1 MKNLFTLFAAV
12 ALTVNVF
19 AQAPQKMSYQAVIR
33 NSSNALVSS
42 TAVGMRISILQTT
55 STGTAV
61 YVETQTPTTNANG
74 LVSIEI
80 GAGTVVTGTFAG
92 IDWSAGPYFIKT
104 ETDPAGGTSYSITG
118 TSQLLSV
125 PYALS
130 AAGISNPTGLV
141 IPKLTST
148 QIQALP
154 VSPAPYGTI
163 VFNTTTN
170 AFVGYRTRISSL
182 YPQIQNFTVPS
193 TEQVLGVSEEII
205 QTFTLTNAVTSN
217 FSFQGQFIAQMGR
230 GVISNGTVT
239 LKFYSGTVGSGTLL
253 GTYSTNAT
261 TADNSLNF
269 GGISGLI
276 LPAGPGYFTVTTDST
291 ASLRVLIANS
301 TTITEQVTM
310 TPNTF
315 TGQLYLNN
323 SIVSGKCLSFNF
335 SYTSQAPTTGWTTF
349 Q

>member
-12 ALTVNVF
+12 LLTANVF

-33 NSSNALVSS
+33 NSSNALVTS

-55 STGTAV
+55 ATGTAV
-61 YVETQTPTTNANG
+61 YVETQRPTTNANG

-130 AAGISNPTGLV
+130 AAGIANPTGLV
-141 IPKLTST
+141 IPKLTSA
-148 QIQALP
+148 QINALP
-154 VSPAPYGTI
+154 VSPAPFGTI

-170 AFVGYRTRISSL
+170 AFVGYRTRSSTL
-182 YPQIQNFTVPS
+182 PFSYGSTNGLFSYDNASGATLAPS
-193 TEQVLGVSEEII
+193 SSIK
-205 QTFTLTNAVTSN
+205 QTFNFLSNVSYLNITINAN
-217 FSFQGQFIAQMGR
+217 PNQGSIVA
-230 GVISNGTVT
+230 NGLLT
-239 LKFYSGTVGSGTLL
+239 LKMYSGTPGSEVLIT
-253 GTYSTNAT
+253 TAT
-261 TADNSLNF
+261 TNVQTTMPVSTFSFNT
-269 GGISGLI
+269 GSVTIPS
-276 LPAGPGYFTVTTDST
+276 GPGYFTLQTDGT
-291 ASLRVLIANS
+291 ASINIINTTSDQINGTTQQAYNASGNLITGKSWPFFINGTSITNS
-301 TTITEQVTM
+301 T
-310 TPNTF
+310 
-315 TGQLYLNN
+315 
-323 SIVSGKCLSFNF
+323 
-335 SYTSQAPTTGWTTF
+335 GWSTF

>member
-12 ALTVNVF
+12 VLTANVF

-42 TAVGMRISILQTT
+42 TAVGMRISILQAT

-80 GAGTVVTGTFAG
+80 GAGTAVTGTFAG

-130 AAGISNPTGLV
+130 AASIANPTGLV
-141 IPKLTST
+141 VPKLTT
-148 QIQALP
+148 AQINALP
-154 VSPAPYGTI
+154 VSPAPFGTL

-170 AFVGYRTRISSL
+170 AFMGYRTRNVSTSFNYGSTQNSFVYSS
-182 YPQIQNFTVPS
+182 PS
-193 TEQVLGVSEEII
+193 TLSPSSSIK
-205 QTFTLTNAVTSN
+205 QTFNFLTSASVSN
-217 FSFQGQFIAQMGR
+217 LSFSADPNQGSVAAN
-230 GVISNGTVT
+230 GVLT
-239 LKFYSGTVGSGTLL
+239 LKMYSGTPGSETLI
-253 GTYSTNAT
+253 STVTSTVQTLMSPSQFYFYFSNIT
-261 TADNSLNF
+261 IPS
-269 GGISGLI
+269 
-276 LPAGPGYFTVTTDST
+276 GPGYFTLETDGT
-291 ASLRVLIANS
+291 ASIRIINTNTDQINGTTQQAYDSSGNLI
-301 TTITEQVTM
+301 
-310 TPNTF
+310 
-315 TGQLYLNN
+315 
-323 SIVSGKCLSFNF
+323 SGKSWPFSINGTSF
-335 SYTSQAPTTGWTTF
+335 TSSTGWWSF

>member
-12 ALTVNVF
+12 ILTANVF

-55 STGTAV
+55 ASGTAV
-61 YVETQTPTTNANG
+61 YVETQTATTNANG

-80 GAGTVVTGTFAG
+80 GAGTAVTGTFAG

-130 AAGISNPTGLV
+130 AAGIANPTGLV
-141 IPKLTST
+141 IPKLTSA
-148 QIQALP
+148 QINALP
-154 VSPAPYGTI
+154 VSPAPFGTI

-170 AFVGYRTRISSL
+170 TFVGYRTRSVMSPFN
-182 YPQIQNFTVPS
+182 YGSMSGSFVYSNPS
-193 TEQVLGVSEEII
+193 TLAPSSSIK
-205 QTFTLTNAVTSN
+205 QTFNFPTSASQTNFSINADPNQGSVVANGTLT
-217 FSFQGQFIAQMGR
+217 
-230 GVISNGTVT
+230 
-239 LKFYSGTVGSGTLL
+239 LKVYSGTPGSETLV
-253 GTYSTNAT
+253 AT
-261 TADNSLNF
+261 ATAPVQSSMSPSQFYFYFNSAN
-269 GGISGLI
+269 IPS
-276 LPAGPGYFTVTTDST
+276 GPGYFTLETDGT
-291 ASLRVLIANS
+291 ASIRIINTSSDQINGATQQAYDASGNLI
-301 TTITEQVTM
+301 
-310 TPNTF
+310 
-315 TGQLYLNN
+315 TGKSWPF
-323 SIVSGKCLSFNF
+323 SISGTSFNN
-335 SYTSQAPTTGWTTF
+335 TTGWSTF

>member
-12 ALTVNVF
+12 ILTANVF

-55 STGTAV
+55 ASGTAV
-61 YVETQTPTTNANG
+61 YVETQTATTNANG

-80 GAGTVVTGTFAG
+80 GAGTAVTGTFAG

-130 AAGISNPTGLV
+130 AAGIANPTGLV
-141 IPKLTST
+141 IPKLTSA
-148 QIQALP
+148 QINALP
-154 VSPAPYGTI
+154 VSPAPFGTI

-170 AFVGYRTRISSL
+170 AFVGYRTTTMMSNTN
-182 YPQIQNFTVPS
+182 YGNFMLAANTV
-193 TEQVLGVSEEII
+193 TLGVSESIK
-205 QTFTLTNAVTSN
+205 QTFNLPSSATSANLSIQSLSGGILSTGNLTLKVYSGAPGSEILQSTTPLSVNSSQN
-217 FSFQGQFIAQMGR
+217 MQSFSFQ
-230 GVISNGTVT
+230 N
-239 LKFYSGTVGSGTLL
+239 
-253 GTYSTNAT
+253 
-261 TADNSLNF
+261 LN
-269 GGISGLI
+269 I
-276 LPAGPGYFTVTTDST
+276 PAGNGYFTLETDSG
-291 ASLRVLIANS
+291 ARVRVMAVTDANINNS
-301 TTITEQVTM
+301 PQQ
-310 TPNTF
+310 
-315 TGQLYLNN
+315 GYLNGQALTGVQGTN
-323 SIVSGKCLSFNF
+323 FQFSINYNGNVVS
-335 SYTSQAPTTGWTTF
+335 TGWKAF